1 MDVFRLLAII
11 AVIAI
16 HTQPFGGG
24 TEEIPGGFISI
35 NMLIDQLARFAVP
48 FFFVI
53 SGYFWGNKTRNSAS
67 PIPASASMGK
77 KILTIFLAWSAIYAL
92 PVDFGS
98 FAEYGPLGPIKA
110 DYWNLVGLVHHPLTL
125 IMQGTSD
132 HLWFLVGL
140 LCSLLISAPLVKNK
154 QIKTLIAVSVAL
166 YIFGLLA
173 KSYSATPLGI
183 HINFNTRNGPFFGT
197 IFFVSGYL
205 LSSLKPTPKW
215 LAAGLLILGI
225 GYLLHFLELY
235 LLWNWYGTSPHQE
248 YVIGTYF
255 MGVGAAIAALSN
267 HRLLQND
274 VLSGLGKFTLGIYAI
289 HVMFVEMLHPIGK
302 LTTSPFWELGYV
314 ILVFLLSVAAVM
326 FLSKHKM
333 ARKIVV

>member
-1 MDVFRLLAII
+1 MSLNV
-11 AVIAI
+11 
-16 HTQPFGGG
+16 
-24 TEEIPGGFISI
+24 
-35 NMLIDQLARFAVP
+35 LIDQLARFAVP

-53 SGYFWGNKTRNSAS
+53 SGYFWGIKTRRSAS
-67 PIPASASMGK
+67 PIPASVSMAK

-110 DYWNLVGLVHHPLTL
+110 DYWNLNGLIHDPLTL
-125 IMQGTSD
+125 IMQGTSV

-140 LCSLLISAPLVKNK
+140 LCALLICAPLVKNK
-154 QIKTLIAVSVAL
+154 QLKTLIAVSVAL

-173 KSYSATPLGI
+173 KSYSATPFGI

-197 IFFVSGYL
+197 LFFVSGYL

-215 LAAGLLILGI
+215 LGTGLAILGI

-235 LLWNWYGTSPHQE
+235 LLWSWYGTSPHQD

-267 HRLLQND
+267 HRFLQND
-274 VLSGLGKFTLGIYAI
+274 ALSDLGKLTLGLYAI
-289 HVMFVEMLHPIGK
+289 HFIFVEMLRPIGK

-314 ILVFLLSVAAVM
+314 ILVLMLSVAAVM
-326 FLSKHKM
+326 LLSKHKM